1 MLRLYGF
8 YVELENTI
16 EGLVHVNSLI
26 DDHYDFIEA
35 EMLLRGG
42 RTYKEYRLGD
52 AVEIRVKYV
61 DMERK
66 LIDFIVTES

>member
-1 MLRLYGF
+1 MTGYGF

-26 DDHYDFIEA
+26 DDHYDFIET
-35 EMLLRGG
+35 EMLLRGS
-42 RTYKEYRLGD
+42 RTYREYRLGD
-52 AVEIRVKYV
+52 SVEIQVKYV

-66 LIDFIVTES
+66 LIDFVICK